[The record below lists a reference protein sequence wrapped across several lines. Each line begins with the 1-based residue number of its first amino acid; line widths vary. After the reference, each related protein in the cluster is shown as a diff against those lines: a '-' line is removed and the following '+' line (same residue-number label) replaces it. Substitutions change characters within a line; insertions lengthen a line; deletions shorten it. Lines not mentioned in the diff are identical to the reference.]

1 MKKHF
6 LGLLKLVNMFNEI
19 TKILLKE
26 IDKELNRITKE
37 LEKLSLEDNISKTIK
52 KIDTKSKL

>member
-1 MKKHF
+1 
-6 LGLLKLVNMFNEI
+6 MFNEI